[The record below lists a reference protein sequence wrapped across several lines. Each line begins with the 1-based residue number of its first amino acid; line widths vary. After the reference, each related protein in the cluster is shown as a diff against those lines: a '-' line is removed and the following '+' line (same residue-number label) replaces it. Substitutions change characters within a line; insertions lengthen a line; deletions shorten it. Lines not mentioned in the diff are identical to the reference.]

1 MNVYMLREREN
12 SNYYCKNRRWGPK
25 MNSAKIFTEL
35 SEARKTRASQ
45 KNMMGVKNPKIEI
58 VEFQLSE
65 KATL

>member
-1 MNVYMLREREN
+1 
-12 SNYYCKNRRWGPK
+12 
-25 MNSAKIFTEL
+25 MNSAKIFTDL

-45 KNMMGVKNPKIEI
+45 KNIMGIKNPKIEI